1 MQVRVDIVHQKL
13 HVLSELHRLPE
24 ELVVREVL
32 AGLRFQE
39 PSVVELKLDSFDRE
53 QKPKDLVISLD
64 SVLIEEQVQRPLDVI
79 VKR

>member
-1 MQVRVDIVHQKL
+1 
-13 HVLSELHRLPE
+13 
-24 ELVVREVL
+24 
-32 AGLRFQE
+32 
-39 PSVVELKLDSFDRE
+39 VELKLDSFDRE

>member
-1 MQVRVDIVHQKL
+1 M
-13 HVLSELHRLPE
+13 PE